1 MKKII
6 SNTLKEISDYLE
18 FKSENV
24 FKVRAYREASRIIE
38 NFPEE
43 INTFSDLEKLKKI
56 SGIGESILSRISEIL
71 TEGRSLYLDKL
82 KEEYPSLELEDL
94 ISIPGLGIKKVR
106 LLYDTLGVKNIED
119 LKDVIYSGK
128 ILELRG
134 IGKKVVE
141 KIKKGIEFRER
152 NRGFPFP
159 SAFDILKSIFSL
171 LNRIFALIYLTGEL
185 RRKKEF
191 VRSFDFVVLSKDRI
205 NLSDYMNIT
214 QEEDTPYFKKVFF
227 RFENISGII
236 YVTSKEFLWHTLFY
250 STGSWGHVRAVL
262 NKYKSMGFS
271 FWNQRFNNEGE
282 IYKKIDLP
290 VFPPIVREDR
300 GEFDWYPS
308 FSMISKKD
316 IKGEL
321 HVHSLWSDGKATI
334 SQILDKASELGYSYI
349 GISDHSASLN
359 VAGGLSI
366 EEVYK
371 KEKEILD
378 LRDKNPQ
385 AYPLFGAEVDIK
397 QDGTLDYPD
406 TILKRFDYVIGAIH
420 TNFGLSFEENT
431 KRIISALRNP
441 YVIAFAHPTG
451 RELGIRP
458 GYEFDREEVF
468 KEAERNGVLLEI
480 NGTPR
485 RMDLDSYE
493 LSKLRDSTLRFLL
506 SSDAH
511 YLSSLSNIKNSVI
524 IVDKAGIPASKIVNT
539 YDLKE
544 LLELFNNIRKKKNEQ
559 TY

>member
-6 SNTLKEISDYLE
+6 SNILKEISDYLE
-18 FKSENV
+18 FKDENV

-38 NFPEE
+38 NFPQE
-43 INTFSDLEKLKKI
+43 IKTPSDLEKLKRI

-71 TEGRSLYLDKL
+71 TEGRSLYLDEL

-141 KIKKGIEFRER
+141 KIKKGIEFREK

-159 SAFDILKSIFSL
+159 SAFDILKPIFSL
-171 LNRIFALIYLTGEL
+171 LNEVFDVIYLTGEL

-191 VRSFDFVVLSKDRI
+191 IKSFDFVVLGDGLKK
-205 NLSDYMNIT
+205 LSNYVELL
-214 QEEDTPYFKKVFF
+214 QEEDTPYFKRVFF
-227 RFENISGII
+227 RFENISGILYI
-236 YVTSKEFLWHTLFY
+236 TSKEFLWHTLFY
-250 STGSWGHVRAVL
+250 STGSLGHVRIVL
-262 NKYKSMGFS
+262 NKYREMRLS
-271 FWNQRFNNEGE
+271 FWDQRFNNEGE

-290 VFPPIVREDR
+290 LFPPIVREDR

-308 FSMISKKD
+308 FSIIGKRNIRGD
-316 IKGEL
+316 L
-321 HVHSLWSDGKATI
+321 HVHSIWSDGKAAI

-349 GISDHSASLN
+349 GISDHSASLS

-366 EEVYK
+366 EKVYE
-371 KEKEILD
+371 KEKEILV

-385 AYPLFGAEVDIK
+385 VYPLFGAEVDIK

-406 TILKRFDYVIGAIH
+406 VILKKFDYVIAAIH

-431 KRIISALRNP
+431 RRIISAIRNP

-493 LSKLRDSTLRFLL
+493 LSKLRDSNLKFLL
-506 SSDAH
+506 SSDTH
-511 YLSSLSNIKNSVI
+511 YLSSLSNIENSVI
-524 IVDKAGIPASKIVNT
+524 IVNKAGIPTSKIVNT
-539 YDLKE
+539 YDLKK
-544 LLELFNNIRKKKNEQ
+544 LLKLFNDIRKKKNER

>member
-6 SNTLKEISDYLE
+6 SNVLREISDYLE
-18 FKSENV
+18 FKGENV
-24 FKVRAYREASRIIE
+24 FKVKAYREASRIVE

-43 INTFSDLEKLKKI
+43 INASSDLEKLKKI

-71 TEGRSLYLDKL
+71 AEGRSPYLDRL

-106 LLYDTLGVKNIED
+106 LLYDALGVKNIED

-141 KIKKGIEFRER
+141 KIKKGIEFREK

-159 SAFDILKSIFSL
+159 SAFDILKPIFSL
-171 LNRIFALIYLTGEL
+171 LNEVFDVTYLTGEL

-191 VRSFDFVVLSKDRI
+191 IKSFDFVVLGDKLKELF
-205 NLSDYMNIT
+205 NYVEVL
-214 QEEDTPYFKKVFF
+214 QEEDTPYFKRASF
-227 RFENISGII
+227 RFENIPGII
-236 YVTSKEFLWHTLFY
+236 YITSKEFLWHTLFY
-250 STGSWGHVRAVL
+250 STGSLGHVRTIL
-262 NKYKSMGFS
+262 NKYKGMGFS
-271 FWNQRFNNEGE
+271 FWDQRFSNEGE

-290 VFPPIVREDR
+290 VFPPMVREDR
-300 GEFDWYPS
+300 GEFNWYFS
-308 FSMISKKD
+308 FSMISRKD

-321 HVHSLWSDGKATI
+321 HVHSLWSDGKSSI
-334 SQILDKASELGYSYI
+334 SQILDKASELGYNYI
-349 GISDHSASLN
+349 GISDHSASLS

-366 EEVYK
+366 EEIYD
-371 KEKEILD
+371 KEKEILR
-378 LRDKNPQ
+378 LREQEPLV
-385 AYPLFGAEVDIK
+385 YPLFGAEVDIR

-406 TILKRFDYVIGAIH
+406 SILKRFDYVIAAIH
-420 TNFGLSFEENT
+420 TNFSLSFEKNT

-511 YLSSLSNIKNSVI
+511 YLSSLSNIENSVI
-524 IVDKAGIPASKIVNT
+524 IVNKAGIPASKIVNT

-544 LLELFNNIRKKKNEQ
+544 LLKLFNDIRKKKNER